1 MSINPKADL
10 QDVEAWI
17 ELIKEGKKNKFT
29 NFTNRLSIP
38 WMIGHSNEEWLEVLK
53 FKRQQLLDEIKFIKY
68 LKEKY
73 K

>member
-29 NFTNRLSIP
+29 NFTNRLSHP
-38 WMIGHSNEEWLEVLK
+38 WMIGHSNEEWLEVLN
-53 FKRQQLLDEIKFIKY
+53 FKRQQLKDEIKFIEYIKR
-68 LKEKY
+68 KY